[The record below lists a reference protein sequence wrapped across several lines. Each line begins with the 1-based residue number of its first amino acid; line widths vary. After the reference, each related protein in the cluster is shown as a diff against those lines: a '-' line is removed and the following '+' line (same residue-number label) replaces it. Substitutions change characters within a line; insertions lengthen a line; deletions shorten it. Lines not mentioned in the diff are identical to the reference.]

1 MNELFGEAVRA
12 RRSPVPGGQERRQG
26 DGGGEAENGGSVN
39 WASAGIEGLISSM
52 ERTTVEWQFPVPW
65 WVSRAVG
72 MTCKG
77 S

>member
-1 MNELFGEAVRA
+1 MRA
-12 RRSPVPGGQERRQG
+12 RRSPVPGGTGAAAG
-26 DGGGEAENGGSVN
+26 DGGGENGGSVN

-52 ERTTVEWQFPVPW
+52 EQTTVEWQFPLPW
-65 WVSRAVG
+65 SVSRAVG